1 MKFCVLNFDKVKP
14 GDVNRN
20 FLFKILLPI
29 DSHISGVLELNASC
43 VKILK
48 VFMHLLS
55 YKQERSQYTH
65 KPYLPNYFYII

>member
-1 MKFCVLNFDKVKP
+1 MKFCALNFDKVKP
-14 GDVNRN
+14 GDVNCN

-55 YKQERSQYTH
+55 YEQESSQYTH
-65 KPYLPNYFYII
+65 KPYLSNYFYIK

>member
-1 MKFCVLNFDKVKP
+1 MKFCALNFDKVKP
-14 GDVNRN
+14 GDVNCN

-55 YKQERSQYTH
+55 Y
-65 KPYLPNYFYII
+65 